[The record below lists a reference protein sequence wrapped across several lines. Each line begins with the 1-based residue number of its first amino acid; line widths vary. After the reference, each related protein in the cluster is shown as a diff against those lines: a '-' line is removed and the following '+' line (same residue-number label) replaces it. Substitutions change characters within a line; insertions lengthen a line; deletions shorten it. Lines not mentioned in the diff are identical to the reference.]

1 MAFFKIKNF
10 SQDNKTIKVVN
21 VSYVENKIEKK
32 LKKKVSDQ
40 NKNFKNEEKKPKAK
54 NNNKGNIVD
63 KKTSKK
69 PVSKKNKNKKN
80 QSTQKKEQL
89 KNAKKFDDM
98 LKNLAAEDLEENKN
112 DDIDNKIKNLSKEEL
127 LDKNKKENKKEI
139 QAIMNLLMNQI
150 NNNWTRPPAIK
161 GYENLV
167 IKIDIYLTPSGSVYS
182 IVESSNVKK
191 LVEENI
197 HLKPLLDS
205 AIRAIKKS
213 SPFEGIQKYSYNKW
227 KKNTINFRP
236 FENTQ

>member
-1 MAFFKIKNF
+1 MKKKNLRKIIAKKKN
-10 SQDNKTIKVVN
+10 IV
-21 VSYVENKIEKK
+21 EKK
-32 LKKKVSDQ
+32 
-40 NKNFKNEEKKPKAK
+40 AA
-54 NNNKGNIVD
+54 
-63 KKTSKK
+63 KK
-69 PVSKKNKNKKN
+69 PVPKKNKNKKTK
-80 QSTQKKEQL
+80 STKKEQL
-89 KNAKKFDDM
+89 KNTKKFDDM

-112 DDIDNKIKNLSKEEL
+112 NDIDNKIKNLSKEEL
-127 LDKNKKENKKEI
+127 LNKNKKENKKEI

-167 IKIDIYLTPSGSVYS
+167 IKIDIYLNPNGSVYS
-182 IVESSNVKK
+182 IVESNSAKK
-191 LVEENI
+191 LVEENK

>member
-1 MAFFKIKNF
+1 MAIFKIKNF
-10 SQDNKTIKVVN
+10 SQDNKTIEVVN

-32 LKKKVSDQ
+32 LKKKMPNKEKRLKSKEKETKV
-40 NKNFKNEEKKPKAK
+40 NKNIKKENKIDKKIPKKP
-54 NNNKGNIVD
+54 IQ
-63 KKTSKK
+63 
-69 PVSKKNKNKKN
+69 KKNKNKKI
-80 QSTQKKEQL
+80 QSKKEQ
-89 KNAKKFDDM
+89 KQNTKKFDDM
-98 LKNLAAEDLEENKN
+98 LKDLAAEDLAQSKN
-112 DDIDNKIKNLSKEEL
+112 NDIDNKIKDLSKEEIFN
-127 LDKNKKENKKEI
+127 KNKKVNKKEI

-150 NNNWTRPPAIK
+150 NNNWTRPPAVK

-167 IKIDIYLTPSGSVYS
+167 IKIDIYLNPSGSVYS
-182 IVESSNVKK
+182 IVESPGIKR
-191 LVEENI
+191 LVEENK

>member
-1 MAFFKIKNF
+1 MAIFKIKNF
-10 SQDNKTIKVVN
+10 SQDNKTTKVVN

-32 LKKKVSDQ
+32 LKKKVSDK
-40 NKNFKNEEKKPKAK
+40 NKSFKNEEKKPKE
-54 NNNKGNIVD
+54 NNSKKKNIVE
-63 KKTSKK
+63 KKAAKK
-69 PVSKKNKNKKN
+69 LVPKKNKNKKTK
-80 QSTQKKEQL
+80 STKKEQL
-89 KNAKKFDDM
+89 KNTKKFDDM

-112 DDIDNKIKNLSKEEL
+112 NDIDNKIKNLSKEEL

-161 GYENLV
+161 GYENLI
-167 IKIDIYLTPSGSVYS
+167 IKIDVYLNPSGSVYS
-182 IVESSNVKK
+182 IVESTSAKK
-191 LVEENI
+191 LVEENK